1 MATKNQ
7 DFEMWQGED
16 KELVFS
22 VTDVDDLSGA
32 SAEWRM
38 AEDIYQPAK
47 LTKSGSVDSGAVTV
61 TVLLTPA
68 DTQSLRSGT
77 WKHQL
82 RVIDSSGKRNKAA
95 EGTVVLHRVI
105 PDSS

>member
-7 DFEMWQGED
+7 NFEIWQGED
-16 KELVFS
+16 KELVFT
-22 VTDVDDLSGA
+22 VTDVDDLTGA

-38 AEDIYQPAK
+38 AENIYHPAK
-47 LTKSGSVDSGAVTV
+47 ITKAGTVDGGAATV
-61 TVLLTPA
+61 TVLVAPS
-68 DTQSLRSGT
+68 DTQSLRTGT

-82 RVIDSSGKRNKAA
+82 RIIDSSGKRNKAA